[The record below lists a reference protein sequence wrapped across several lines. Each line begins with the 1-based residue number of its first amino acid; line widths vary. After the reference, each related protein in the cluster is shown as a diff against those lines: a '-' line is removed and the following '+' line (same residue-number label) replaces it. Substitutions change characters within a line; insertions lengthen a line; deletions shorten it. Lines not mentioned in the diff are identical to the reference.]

1 MSESQVSFKVS
12 MMSGVEGSV
21 TGDASEKVLDV
32 RSRILEALNL
42 DGLSLSLFLDSA
54 EGEEVKDAQSI
65 ADLSGRSVLAVVQ
78 SEPEWC
84 TNKFFKQAYIRGR
97 RCGMEETSEDTDLK
111 VHAGCTFT
119 YSHKF
124 HDHDAECGYNHDTNV
139 TAKGQWK
146 VRWDASKKVEVL
158 ELKGEATKHDRQHV
172 GRGCYDDWDRN
183 SNDGEGEPDEEEED
197 TSAGDRNYDRTTT
210 EVFCMTL
217 SKDVLMTEDK
227 GRHTRGGWKVSSLC
241 GE

>member
-1 MSESQVSFKVS
+1 

-21 TGDASEKVLDV
+21 TGDAGEKVLDV
-32 RSRILEALNL
+32 RTRILEALNL

-84 TNKFFKQAYIRGR
+84 TNKCFKQAYMRGR
-97 RCGMEETSEDTDLK
+97 RCGMEETSEDTELK
-111 VHAGCTFT
+111 VFAGGEFS
-119 YSHKF
+119 YNQKF
-124 HDHDAECGYNHDTNV
+124 HDHDAECGYNHDTTV

-158 ELKGEATKHDRQHV
+158 ELNGEATKHDRQHV
-172 GRGCYDDWDRN
+172 GRGCYDDWNDRD
-183 SNDGEGEPDEEEED
+183 SNDGEGETDEEEEEED
-197 TSAGDRNYDRTTT
+197 TSAIDRNYDRTTT
-210 EVFCMTL
+210 EVFSMTL
-217 SKDVLMTEDK
+217 SKDDLMTEDK
-227 GRHTRGGWKVSSLC
+227 GWHTRGGWKISSL
-241 GE
+241 

>member
-12 MMSGVEGSV
+12 MMSGAEGSV

-54 EGEEVKDAQSI
+54 EGEEVKDDQSI

-84 TNKFFKQAYIRGR
+84 TNKLFKQAYIRGR

-111 VHAGCTFT
+111 VHAGGIFT
-119 YSHKF
+119 YSHKY
-124 HDHDAECGYNHDTNV
+124 HDHDAECGYNHDTSV

-158 ELKGEATKHDRQHV
+158 ELNGEATKRDTQSV
-172 GRGCYDDWDRN
+172 GRGCYDDWDRD
-183 SNDGEGEPDEEEED
+183 SNDGEGETDAEEED
-197 TSAGDRNYDRTTT
+197 TSAGSRNYDRTTT
-210 EVFCMTL
+210 EAFCMTL
-217 SKDVLMTEDK
+217 SKDDLMTDDK
-227 GRHTRGGWKVSSLC
+227 GRHARGGWKISSL
-241 GE
+241 